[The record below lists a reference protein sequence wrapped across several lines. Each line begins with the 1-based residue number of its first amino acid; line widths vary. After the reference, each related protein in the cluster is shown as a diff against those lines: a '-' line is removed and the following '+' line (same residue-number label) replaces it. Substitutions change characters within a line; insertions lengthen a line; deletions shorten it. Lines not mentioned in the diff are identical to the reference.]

1 MSGAQNQYETLYGV
15 GLLDDLHNYFPAI
28 LYDSGRFRSV
38 SELLHYVT
46 TCARDRFDLFSFGQR
61 GYLNNTLEASP
72 SRSNSANPNAFPQ
85 PSNSFQPPASPANDT
100 QIPEEEPR
108 DRGQG
113 RRAAGGG
120 LLEPRISTHIEILQE
135 DLGLDN
141 QALSLLNLMNLLSGI
156 PPLPRV
162 QRNLPNSFLEP
173 VVVRPTAEQ
182 IEAGSERVFPEEET
196 TCAICQDAI
205 PVNQMGRRLRSCNH
219 TFHISC
225 IDQWFAR
232 DVRCPTCR
240 HDIREPATAATPA
253 TTSTTTTTSDEVN

>member
-15 GLLDDLHNYFPAI
+15 GLLDDLHNYFPAV

-38 SELLHYVT
+38 SELLHYIT

-61 GYLNNTLEASP
+61 SYLNTSLESS
-72 SRSNSANPNAFPQ
+72 SRSNSMSPTFAPQ
-85 PSNSFQPPASPANDT
+85 SSQPTVPQTAASSASDT

-108 DRGQG
+108 NRM
-113 RRAAGGG
+113 RRAAGAY
-120 LLEPRISTHIEILQE
+120 LEPRISTHIEIMQE
-135 DLGLDN
+135 DLGFDN
-141 QALSLLNLMNLLSGI
+141 QALSLLNLVNLLSGI
-156 PPLPRV
+156 SPPPRIH
-162 QRNLPNSFLEP
+162 RNLPNSFLEP

-182 IEAGSERVFPEEET
+182 IEAGSERIFPQEESV
-196 TCAICQDAI
+196 CAICQDAL
-205 PVNQMGRRLRSCNH
+205 PVNQMGRRLRACNH

-240 HDIREPATAATPA
+240 HDIREPASGAAAPAPDTPP
-253 TTSTTTTTSDEVN
+253 ENVN

>member
-1 MSGAQNQYETLYGV
+1 MSTGQNQYETLYGV

-38 SELLHYVT
+38 GELLHYVT

-61 GYLNNTLEASP
+61 GYLNAALESAP
-72 SRSNSANPNAFPQ
+72 RSNSMNPPLVPQ
-85 PSNSFQPPASPANDT
+85 PSNAPQPPAHAPVDT

-108 DRGQG
+108 TRV
-113 RRAAGGG
+113 RRGGG
-120 LLEPRISTHIEILQE
+120 LLEPRISTHIEITQE

-141 QALSLLNLMNLLSGI
+141 QALSLLNLMNMLSGI
-156 PPLPRV
+156 PALPRV

-173 VVVRPTAEQ
+173 VIVRPTTEQ
-182 IEAGSERVFPEEET
+182 IEAGSERAFPEEET
-196 TCAICQDAI
+196 VCAVCQDAI
-205 PVNQMGRRLRSCNH
+205 PVNQMARRLRACNH

-240 HDIREPATAATPA
+240 HDIRETAQAG
-253 TTSTTTTTSDEVN
+253 SSSDEAPAEEVN